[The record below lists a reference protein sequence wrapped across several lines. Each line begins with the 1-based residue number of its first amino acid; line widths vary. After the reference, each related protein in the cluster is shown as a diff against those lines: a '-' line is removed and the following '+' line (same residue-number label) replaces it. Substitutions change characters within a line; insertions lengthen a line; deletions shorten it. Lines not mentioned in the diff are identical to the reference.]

1 MKLLAMYYYWV
12 TSHPKADGIKHFAM
26 LTNSMDEQVRQVL
39 ESMRSS
45 FPAKMLQVRAG
56 EMAHWFRVPAALPGH
71 LSLTLSTHGRL
82 LTTVCNSNCMRLD
95 TKDRGNAG
103 LFLIPANFS
112 APSKTKV
119 LL

>member
-1 MKLLAMYYYWV
+1 MYYYWV